1 MILQVVVVQDFALAF
16 VLVLLGSF
24 FGAAANVLHLQKV
37 AYEGDT
43 VTLSSSGNSSQELL
57 SITWSV
63 FSNQTWIAT
72 FHSGKI
78 NTDRF
83 FLFKGRLTLNAS
95 SGDLTIRNVTQ
106 ADAVDYSVEIV
117 DTKKRTMERV
127 VTLMVKKHLRKPSI
141 STLFSVN
148 SDGGCWVG
156 LHCLS
161 LDLDGNLSWTLEPPL
176 GIAYNKFDL
185 DAKVLLANVRNIT
198 LFTCTS
204 SRNTEKASD
213 SISVECATASG
224 RWPRLRISL
233 CVLAGIVGGGVLMAV
248 LLKRLRGS
256 KTGSANI
263 VAHQHYHYP
272 PPKHQQDEGG
282 GEGRGAEE
290 EDKG

>member
-24 FGAAANVLHLQKV
+24 FGPAANMLHLQQV

-43 VTLSSSGNSSQELL
+43 VTLSSISGSSQELL

-72 FHSGKI
+72 FHSEKI

-83 FLFKGRLTLNAS
+83 FLFRGRLTLNAS

-117 DTKKRTMERV
+117 DAKKRTVEKV
-127 VTLMVKKHLRKPSI
+127 VTLMVKKHLQKPSI
-141 STLFSVN
+141 RTLFSVD

-161 LDLDGNLSWTLEPPL
+161 VDLDGNLSWTLEPRL
-176 GIAYNKFDL
+176 GIAYNMFDL
-185 DAKVLLANVRNIT
+185 DDKVLLANIRNIT

-213 SISVECATASG
+213 SISMACATASG
-224 RWPRLRISL
+224 HMSRLRISL
-233 CVLAGIVGGGVLMAV
+233 CVLAGLVGGGFLMAV
-248 LLKRLRGS
+248 LLQRLRGS

-263 VAHQHYHYP
+263 VAH
-272 PPKHQQDEGG
+272 
-282 GEGRGAEE
+282 
-290 EDKG
+290 

>member
-1 MILQVVVVQDFALAF
+1 MILQVVVVRDFALAL
-16 VLVLLGSF
+16 VWVLLGSF
-24 FGAAANVLHLQKV
+24 SGAAANALHLQQV

-43 VTLSSSGNSSQELL
+43 VTLSSSGNSTQALL
-57 SITWSV
+57 SVTWSV

-117 DTKKRTMERV
+117 DAKKRTVERV

-141 STLFSVN
+141 RTLFSVN
-148 SDGGCWVG
+148 SDGSCWVG

-161 LDLDGNLSWTLEPPL
+161 VDLDGNLSWTLEPPL
-176 GIAYNKFDL
+176 GTAYFDL

-204 SRNTEKASD
+204 SRNKEEASD
-213 SISVECATASG
+213 SISVACVTASG

-272 PPKHQQDEGG
+272 PPNHQQDEGG
-282 GEGRGAEE
+282 GEGRGAEK

>member
-95 SGDLTIRNVTQ
+95 S
-106 ADAVDYSVEIV
+106 E
-117 DTKKRTMERV
+117 
-127 VTLMVKKHLRKPSI
+127 HLRKPSI

-248 LLKRLRGS
+248 LLKRLRAGS

>member
-1 MILQVVVVQDFALAF
+1 MILQVVVVRDFALAL
-16 VLVLLGSF
+16 VWVLLGSF
-24 FGAAANVLHLQKV
+24 SGAAANALHLQQV

-43 VTLSSSGNSSQELL
+43 VTLSSSGNSTQALL
-57 SITWSV
+57 SVTWSV

-95 SGDLTIRNVTQ
+95 S
-106 ADAVDYSVEIV
+106 E
-117 DTKKRTMERV
+117 
-127 VTLMVKKHLRKPSI
+127 HLRKPSI
-141 STLFSVN
+141 RTLFSVN
-148 SDGGCWVG
+148 SDGSCWVG

-161 LDLDGNLSWTLEPPL
+161 VDLDGNLSWTLEPPL
-176 GIAYNKFDL
+176 GTAYFDL

-204 SRNTEKASD
+204 SRNKEEASD
-213 SISVECATASG
+213 SISVACVTASG

-272 PPKHQQDEGG
+272 PPNHQQDEGG
-282 GEGRGAEE
+282 GEGRGAEK